1 MSRQAQSKVENNFSR
16 GLVTDVT
23 ALQFPPNAAT
33 DTDNCVFDF
42 TGRVTR
48 RLGMDLEDDYI
59 QLDGNTGK
67 DVQRTLGTLE
77 SYSEYLWEAVAGVEK
92 SFVVIQKGTSLLF
105 FDVSTTASVNDFF
118 DVLDL
123 NDFLPSGS
131 AEDPAAKPCQY
142 ASGRGT
148 LVVVNPA
155 CDPFF
160 VEYDTT
166 SDEITATT
174 FEIKV
179 RDFAGM
185 DDGLGLTDR
194 PVDSVSGLISSNP
207 EHYYNIL
214 NQGWTTTDALSQWD
228 AARTDLPS
236 NADYVAIYRASV
248 TDSFDTARVAS
259 LSPLNRPAP
268 KGHFILTAT
277 NPDRDA
283 AMIADGFSAAFGVSS
298 ELIGGGV
305 GSIIQTD
312 ASTATEFFNGSTN
325 RLAVQCGGFTNG
337 GVSYAGKNFSSSPKR
352 IAQAKVY
359 GSNDNGFVAGSNP
372 AMTWSLYAKQ
382 TAPASSTDGLLL
394 GTVAFTDTTNES
406 TGRTITSSDTDTF
419 WNYVWVKQNV
429 AGNIFIAE
437 IEFFEVTDTTETPST
452 TKRPASVAFYSGRLF
467 YAGIEAFSLN
477 NTIFFTPILE
487 KTSQYGE
494 CYQLN
499 DPTGEFFFDL
509 LPSDGGTIV
518 IPEMGKVTRLV
529 NCKNALIVVATNG
542 VWSIQG
548 SAGNFFRANDYQI
561 KKITTI
567 GSTSPLSFVDNQGLP
582 VWWGQEGIFSLK
594 FDQSYDAF
602 NLEYLSVG
610 IVDIFFN
617 NIPIENRKYVKGVYS
632 PTDYLIFWMFYDGE
646 LGTEKYVYNRALVYD
661 ARVKAYYP
669 WTFTSPVG
677 TLDLRGL
684 LYVQAAD
691 RIDTPG
697 VKYLVT
703 YEDTIDTDILTFAE
717 LNDTVHRDW
726 FTFDDEVED
735 IDGAQE
741 YDSYFIAGYY
751 IPGEAQR
758 FSQAGY
764 VSTLCEQQDAD
775 DSCFVQGVYDFA
787 VNGNSGKWSQRQE
800 IYTDFMEDRL
810 LTWRKIKLRGKGRSI
825 QLRYSSNGTKPFT
838 IIGWSV
844 SLSTEQAV

>member
-1 MSRQAQSKVENNFSR
+1 MPRQAQSKVENNFAR
-16 GLVTDVT
+16 GLITDVT

-77 SYSEYLWEAVAGVEK
+77 SYTEFLWESVAGLEK
-92 SFVVIQKGTSLLF
+92 SFLVIQKGTSLLF
-105 FDVSTTASVNDFF
+105 FDVSTTTSVNDFF
-118 DVLDL
+118 DSLDL
-123 NDFLPSGS
+123 NDFLPTGSG
-131 AEDPAAKPCQY
+131 EDPAASPCQY

-148 LVVVNPA
+148 LVVTNPA
-155 CDPFF
+155 CDTFF
-160 VEYDTT
+160 VEYDN
-166 SDEITATT
+166 TAGTISAT
-174 FEIKV
+174 AFDIKI
-179 RDFAGM
+179 RDFAGLS
-185 DDGLGLTDR
+185 DGLLLTER
-194 PVDSVSGLISSNP
+194 PTESAASLATNNP

-228 AARTDLPS
+228 AARTDMPS
-236 NADYVAIYRASV
+236 NADYVAIYRSSV
-248 TDSFDTARVAS
+248 TDSFDNARVTS

-283 AMIADGFSAAFGVSS
+283 AMVAEGFSAALGVSG
-298 ELIGGGV
+298 LAIGGGV
-305 GSIIQTD
+305 GITIQSGVAG
-312 ASTATEFFNGSTN
+312 ASAAFDGETSEVGGSC
-325 RLAVQCGGFTNG
+325 AVFTSASS
-337 GVSYAGKNFSSSPKR
+337 SYLGKNYSSSPKR
-352 IAQAKVY
+352 IAQAVVH
-359 GSNDNGFVAGSNP
+359 GSNDAGFFAANPSVTFSLFASQVAPVS
-372 AMTWSLYAKQ
+372 A
-382 TAPASSTDGLLL
+382 TDGTLL
-394 GTVAFTDTTNES
+394 GTVVFTDTANES
-406 TGRTITSSDTDTF
+406 AGRTIVSLDTDTF
-419 WNYVWVKQNV
+419 WNYVWIKHNN
-429 AGNIFIAE
+429 GDNSLHAE
-437 IEFFEVTDTTETPST
+437 IVFYEVTATAESPNT
-452 TKRPASVAFYSGRLF
+452 TKRPSSVAFYSSRLF
-467 YAGIEAFSLN
+467 YAGIEALSLN

-509 LPSDGGTIV
+509 LPSDGGVIV

-542 VWSIQG
+542 VWAIQG
-548 SAGNFFRANDYQI
+548 SAGNFFRANDYQV
-561 KKITTI
+561 KKISTI

-582 VWWGQEGIFSLK
+582 IWWGAEGIFSLK

-610 IVDIFFN
+610 LVDNFFN
-617 NIPIENRKYVKGVYS
+617 AIPIENRKYVKGVYS
-632 PTDYLIFWMFYDGE
+632 PTDYLVFWMFYDGE
-646 LGTEKYVYNRALVYD
+646 LGEEKYVYNRALVYD
-661 ARVKAYYP
+661 ARVKSYYP
-669 WTFTSPVG
+669 WTFTSPIG

-684 LYVQAAD
+684 VFVQAAD

-697 VKYLVT
+697 VKYVVT

-717 LNDTVHRDW
+717 LSDPIHRDW

-741 YDSYFIAGYY
+741 FDSYFIAGYY
-751 IPGEAQR
+751 IAGDVQR
-758 FSQAGY
+758 FAQAGY
-764 VSTLCEQQDAD
+764 VTTLLEQQDAD
-775 DSCFVQGVYDFA
+775 DSCYVQGVYDFA
-787 VNGNSGKWSQRQE
+787 VNGNSGKWSQKQE
-800 IYTDFMEDRL
+800 IYTDFMEDRS
-810 LTWRKIKLRGKGRSI
+810 LTWRKIKMRGKGRSI